1 MVTVSALGLG
11 VLMGASVGLGF
22 GYLGGVVV
30 PAWGGVVWC
39 GSRPGV
45 VWIEEGGGVVWVT
58 EEEKGRRK
66 EKCRE
71 RKKS

>member
-1 MVTVSALGLG
+1 MAAEDGGSARMVTGSALGLG

-22 GYLGGVVV
+22 GYL
-30 PAWGGVVWC
+30 GGVVWC

-58 EEEKGRRK
+58 REEKGRRK
-66 EKCRE
+66 DKRG
-71 RKKS
+71 